1 LCYLHLSFSEKEA
14 EMDLQ
19 AIHDLAVLAA
29 QEAGAAIRGFYKDS
43 YTIRDKGEDNPVT
56 DADLAANAILE
67 KRLRGAF
74 PEAGWL
80 SEESVD
86 DEARLACAGC
96 WIVDPLDGTREF
108 TMGIPQFC
116 VSVAF
121 VLRGE
126 AVVGVLYNPI
136 AEELF
141 SGIVGVGAWF
151 NGKPVQVTRHSELN
165 GARVVCSRSEE
176 KKGWFDPWKA
186 QLDLRPVGSVAY
198 KFGLVAAGLAEA
210 TFTPRPRNS
219 WDIAGGVAILN
230 AAGGRA
236 SDRHGQAYVFNTPT
250 PLKDGVC
257 GSNGGIHEAVL
268 GMMREQA

>member
-1 LCYLHLSFSEKEA
+1 
-14 EMDLQ
+14 MDLQ
-19 AIHDLAVLAA
+19 AIHDLAVEAA

-43 YTIRDKGEDNPVT
+43 YTVRDKGEDNPVT

-74 PEAGWL
+74 PQAGWL

-86 DEARLACAGC
+86 DPERLECAGC

-121 VLRGE
+121 VLDGK
-126 AVVGVLYNPI
+126 AVVGALYNPL
-136 AEELF
+136 AEEVF

-151 NGKPVQVTRHSELN
+151 NGAVVRVTDNAQLD

-176 KKGWFDPWKA
+176 KKGWFDPWKE

-210 TFTPRPRNS
+210 TFTPRPRNA
-219 WDIAGGVAILN
+219 WDVAGGVAILV
-230 AAGGRA
+230 AAGGMA
-236 SDRHGQAYVFNTPT
+236 SDRHGRAYVFNTPT

-257 GSNGGIHEAVL
+257 GTNGTLHEKVL
-268 GMMREQA
+268 GIMQEQAN